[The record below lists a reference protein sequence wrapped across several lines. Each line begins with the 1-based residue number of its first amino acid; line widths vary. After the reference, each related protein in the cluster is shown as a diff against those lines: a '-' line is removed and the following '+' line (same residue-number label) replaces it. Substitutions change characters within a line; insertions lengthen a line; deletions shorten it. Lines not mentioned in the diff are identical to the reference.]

1 MGSLP
6 TLRRP
11 NCFQLPAMIVPT
23 VLGLSLGVLMYGF
36 CADAAPNVHWMA
48 IVFSQ
53 NMSTYLFVCTLIITT
68 T

>member
-1 MGSLP
+1 MILP
-6 TLRRP
+6 T
-11 NCFQLPAMIVPT
+11 I
-23 VLGLSLGVLMYGF
+23 LGLSLGVLMYGF